1 MMKTFLMIFLGGG
14 CGASLRFAIGR
25 FTPTLTKYHFPIIT
39 FSINILACFIMG
51 YLYAV
56 FLDRANM
63 DPALKL
69 ALTVGFCGGFST
81 YTAFSLELLEMFKSQ
96 QVFAGIIYI
105 TGTIIIGV
113 LAVWL
118 GVKCGK
124 LL

>member
-25 FTPTLTKYHFPIIT
+25 FTPPLTKYHFPIIT

-81 YTAFSLELLEMFKSQ
+81 YTAFSLEVLEMFKSQ
-96 QVFAGIIYI
+96 QFFAGIIYI